1 MSTADIRRV
10 AIVGAGSI
18 GVAFAVVFARAG
30 WPVRLF
36 DPDASRRD
44 AAPGEIRQRLDE
56 LAGFG
61 FEYAWRHQFARA
73 EDGARIRTDGRGT
86 RPARSLDT
94 GAGREGG
101 RGKTRGGAA

>member
-1 MSTADIRRV
+1 MSTVDIQRV

-56 LAGFG
+56 LVQHPLNRFNNYLAVNK
-61 FEYAWRHQFARA
+61 AP
-73 EDGARIRTDGRGT
+73 GA
-86 RPARSLDT
+86 
-94 GAGREGG
+94 
-101 RGKTRGGAA
+101 

>member
-10 AIVGAGSI
+10 ATVGAGSI

-44 AAPGEIRQRLDE
+44 AAPGEIKQRLDE

-73 EDGARIRTDGRGT
+73 EDGACIRTDGRRT
-86 RPARSLDT
+86 RPARSVDT
-94 GAGREGG
+94 RAG
-101 RGKTRGGAA
+101 

>member
-10 AIVGAGSI
+10 ATVGAGSI

-30 WPVRLF
+30 WPVPGWPVRLF

-44 AAPGEIRQRLDE
+44 AAPGEIKQRLDE

-73 EDGARIRTDGRGT
+73 EDGACIRTDGRRT
-86 RPARSLDT
+86 RPARSVDT
-94 GAGREGG
+94 RAG
-101 RGKTRGGAA
+101 